1 MWPLKVPMRKASDSY
16 RACVARTKAEERRE
30 RLLNAVNAVQK
41 AGQALR
47 EAAAARNL
55 HVLDPK
61 GFKVPEI
68 ADDAFVDWAYENG
81 MQTVGGRVIRDELMA
96 APPNERC
103 PLCRQGTVR
112 QLDHF
117 MPKSHFPVLCVD
129 PLNLVPVCERC
140 NLIKGNKRPD
150 SAENTLLHPYLDRIS
165 HEGWLDAQSIHDSG
179 TVRLRFFVNPPASW
193 DATLIARVENH
204 FRLFELGKRYAIEA
218 NRAISDV
225 TYSVER
231 QRKRGGARMVRV
243 YLEDEAESRFA
254 VDLNSCE
261 GITYR
266 TLAADDLY
274 CEGSSMQESP
284 SSVGSS

>member
-1 MWPLKVPMRKASDSY
+1 MRKASDSY
-16 RACVARTKAEERRE
+16 KACVARTKAEERCD
-30 RLLNAVNAVQK
+30 RLLNAANAVQQ
-41 AGQALR
+41 AGRALR

-55 HVLDPK
+55 HDLDPK

-68 ADDAFVDWAYENG
+68 ADDDFVDWAYENG
-81 MQTVGGRVIRDELMA
+81 MQTVRGRVIRDELMA
-96 APPNERC
+96 APLNERC

-117 MPKSHFPVLCVD
+117 MPKSHFPALCVD

-150 SAENTLLHPYLDRIS
+150 RAENTLLHPYLDRVS
-165 HEGWLDAQSIHDSG
+165 HEGWLDARSIHDSG
-179 TVRLRFFVNPPASW
+179 TVRLRFFVSPPASW
-193 DATLIARVENH
+193 DATLIARVQNH

-274 CEGSSMQESP
+274 CEGPSGQDSP
-284 SSVGSS
+284 SSVVSL

>member
-1 MWPLKVPMRKASDSY
+1 MRKASDSY
-16 RACVARTKAEERRE
+16 QACVARSAKAEGRRE
-30 RLLNAVNAVQK
+30 RLLNAADTVQK

-55 HVLDPK
+55 HDLDAK
-61 GFKVPEI
+61 CFTVPEI
-68 ADDAFVDWAYENG
+68 ADGTFVDWAYENG

-117 MPKSHFPVLCVD
+117 MPKSLFPALCVD

-150 SAENTLLHPYLDRIS
+150 SAENTLLHPYLDRVS
-165 HEGWLDAQSIHDSG
+165 HEGWLDARSIHDSG
-179 TVRLRFFVNPPASW
+179 TVRLCFFVSPPASW
-193 DATLIARVENH
+193 DDTLTARVKNH

-225 TYSVER
+225 TYGVDR
-231 QRKRGGARMVRV
+231 QRKRGGARLVRA
-243 YLEDEAESRFA
+243 YLQDQAETRFA

-261 GITYR
+261 GVTYQ

-274 CEGSSMQESP
+274 CHGP
-284 SSVGSS
+284 STRDTPSLVAPK

>member
-1 MWPLKVPMRKASDSY
+1 MRKASDSY
-16 RACVARTKAEERRE
+16 QACVARTKAEERRGQ
-30 RLLNAVNAVQK
+30 LLNAANAVQQ

-47 EAAAARNL
+47 EAAASKKL
-55 HVLDPK
+55 HDLDPK

-68 ADDAFVDWAYENG
+68 ADDHFVDWAYENG

-96 APPNERC
+96 APLNERC

-117 MPKSHFPVLCVD
+117 MPKSHFPALCVD

-150 SAENTLLHPYLDRIS
+150 RAENTLLHPYLDRVS
-165 HEGWLDAQSIHDSG
+165 HDGWLDARPIHDSG
-179 TVRLRFFVNPPASW
+179 TVRLRFFVSPPASW

-204 FRLFELGKRYAIEA
+204 FRLFELGRRYAIEA

-243 YLEDEAESRFA
+243 YLGDEAESRFA

-274 CEGSSMQESP
+274 CQGSSGQDSP
-284 SSVGSS
+284 SSVGSL